1 MHWAQANRRLLFLL
15 HLPPRV
21 ASRPQCASKTSS
33 GDYSGSESAPWSFLL
48 HITAALRL
56 GRLLAITLIVNFT
69 KNDSTMYSEVKN
81 YFTLLGVRPWN
92 YWHYK
97 FVSKLSILV
106 PMHGRRGTKRV
117 RGSVLGWCGKNFTI
131 PHMSLMI
138 SCSTGDTGGEAG
150 GESEED
156 DNKGEQT
163 REIPMCTSVSLTCQC
178 CIQFLQ
184 FRDGLRPPSSGA

>member
-1 MHWAQANRRLLFLL
+1 M
-15 HLPPRV
+15 
-21 ASRPQCASKTSS
+21 
-33 GDYSGSESAPWSFLL
+33 
-48 HITAALRL
+48 ITL
-56 GRLLAITLIVNFT
+56 GRNQSPGASCCTSQRHCAWGDSSPSRDCKNNFT
-69 KNDSTMYSEVKN
+69 IYSEVKN

-131 PHMSLMI
+131 SHMSLMI